1 MQETAHDLTLASLQ
15 IKKQTKNTS
24 LPLLEIEGNTKS
36 TGDIDSTG
44 NLELTA
50 TDVSKPCLTF
60 KGRVDTITNRI
71 EFFDDFV
78 GSNGVAT
85 SSVPGYP
92 WSTLNGGDP
101 VYIKHLQQH
110 GGIWELKTGGTDN
123 NQMNLFGGGTGS
135 EGGSFK
141 LANGKDLYFKAR
153 FKLTTTAANHQGFFI
168 GLTNRTVADF
178 IDDDCNAY
186 ISGAQSTYGLLR
198 NASSGVS
205 LDYKTVAHNDT
216 NQDGNSEQGR
226 VFSSPSTAQAV
237 INNWMVFEMHIQNIT
252 DSTTHASIQ
261 YNLTNETLGTTFTKT
276 IANNNGE
283 CAFASQVAMSPVISI
298 KTGETSVVTYEIDY
312 ILVSQ
317 TR

>member
-15 IKKQTKNTS
+15 IKKQTKNTN

-92 WSTLNGGDP
+92 WSTLNGGDT

-110 GGIWELKTGGTDN
+110 GGVWELKTGGTNN
-123 NQMNLFGGGTGS
+123 NQMNLFGGGTGA

-153 FKLTTTAANHQGFFI
+153 FRLTSVAANHQGFFI
-168 GLTNRTVADF
+168 GLTNKTVADF

-186 ISGAQSTYGLLR
+186 IGGPQSTYGLLR
-198 NASSGVS
+198 NASGGA
-205 LDYKTVAHNDT
+205 LDYKTVAHNNTTQNGT
-216 NQDGNSEQGR
+216 NEQGA
-226 VFSSPSTAQAV
+226 VFSSPSTAEA
-237 INNWMVFEMHIQNIT
+237 IKDNWMVFEMHIQNIT

-261 YNLTNETLGTTFTKT
+261 YNLTNETLGTTYTKT
-276 IANNNGE
+276 IANNSGE
-283 CAFASQVAMSPVISI
+283 CAFASQAAMSPIISI
-298 KTGETSVVTYEIDY
+298 KTGQASEVKYEIDY

>member
-15 IKKQTKNTS
+15 IKKQTKNTN

-78 GSNGVAT
+78 GSNGLSTAT
-85 SSVPGYP
+85 VPGYP
-92 WSTLNGGDP
+92 WSTRGSSP
-101 VYIKHLQQH
+101 IYIKHLQQK
-110 GGIWELKTGGTDN
+110 GGIWELKTGIN
-123 NQMNLFGGGTGS
+123 NDEQMNLFGGGTGA
-135 EGGSFK
+135 EGGSFE

-153 FKLTTTAANHQGFFI
+153 FRLTSAQANNQGFFI
-168 GLTNRTVADF
+168 GLTNRTDANF
-178 IDDDCNAY
+178 IDNGCGSY
-186 ISGAQSTYGLLR
+186 IQNAQSTYGLLR
-198 NASSGVS
+198 ISGE
-205 LDYKTVAHNDT
+205 LDYKTVAHNNET
-216 NQDGNSEQGR
+216 HNGEGVR
-226 VFSSPSTAQAV
+226 TGAVFTPITANAV
-237 INNWMVFEMHIQNIT
+237 KDNWMVFEMHIQNIT

-276 IANNNGE
+276 IANNNVE
-283 CAFASQVAMSPVISI
+283 CAFARQVAMSPVISI
-298 KTGETSVVTYEIDY
+298 KTGQQGEAVVYEIDY